1 MSNRGRI
8 QLNNRLPK
16 FIKNNLFI
24 IIVSFITAF
33 VLWGF
38 VLASQNPER
47 TKTLTGIKVTFEGE
61 ADLIAR
67 SLVIVGDRSTILPD
81 ATVYVSADLL
91 HYANLNN
98 SKVTAT
104 VSLRSITGEGMHTL
118 DIRAT
123 TSNGTILK
131 VVPSTVTIQV
141 DRLTTKRV
149 PIQVEYDGELSQNYW
164 HSEPVLSK
172 TDVEIKGAYSIL
184 SSITSA
190 ICKIPLATRTESFSN
205 AISLSL
211 VDSNGHLVNSNLL
224 YGDLPSV
231 TVSLTIL
238 PKKTVMLDVINSLIG
253 ADALKT
259 NYEVY
264 YITVSPATVTIIGEK
279 AILDSISR
287 IHLEHLD
294 ITGASKS
301 LERELKLVIPEGVT
315 VLEDIKTATAYIT
328 IQEKVI
334 SKTFESIPISVKNLG
349 RGFDYTLST
358 TSATITISGR
368 ISVIN
373 KINRG
378 DIELYVDLKGLKAPY
393 TGVLPISVDLGSS
406 SLLNEVTVTLDATS
420 VTVTISEK

>member
-1 MSNRGRI
+1 MSNRGKI

>member
-1 MSNRGRI
+1 MSNRGKI

-141 DRLTTKRV
+141 DRLTTKCV

>member
-1 MSNRGRI
+1 MGLCI
-8 QLNNRLPK
+8 GKPK
-16 FIKNNLFI
+16 
-24 IIVSFITAF
+24 S
-33 VLWGF
+33 
-38 VLASQNPER
+38 ER

-420 VTVTISEK
+420 ITVTISEK

>member
-1 MSNRGRI
+1 MSNRGKI
-8 QLNNRLPK
+8 QLNNKLPK

>member
-1 MSNRGRI
+1 M
-8 QLNNRLPK
+8 
-16 FIKNNLFI
+16 
-24 IIVSFITAF
+24 
-33 VLWGF
+33 
-38 VLASQNPER
+38 
-47 TKTLTGIKVTFEGE
+47 
-61 ADLIAR
+61 
-67 SLVIVGDRSTILPD
+67 
-81 ATVYVSADLL
+81 
-91 HYANLNN
+91 
-98 SKVTAT
+98 
-104 VSLRSITGEGMHTL
+104 
-118 DIRAT
+118 
-123 TSNGTILK
+123 
-131 VVPSTVTIQV
+131 

-334 SKTFESIPISVKNLG
+334 SKTFESIP
-349 RGFDYTLST
+349 FC
-358 TSATITISGR
+358 
-368 ISVIN
+368 
-373 KINRG
+373 
-378 DIELYVDLKGLKAPY
+378 
-393 TGVLPISVDLGSS
+393 
-406 SLLNEVTVTLDATS
+406 
-420 VTVTISEK
+420 

>member
-1 MSNRGRI
+1 MSNRGKI

-315 VLEDIKTATAYIT
+315 VLEDIKTATAYLT

-373 KINRG
+373 KIN
-378 DIELYVDLKGLKAPY
+378 
-393 TGVLPISVDLGSS
+393 LGY
-406 SLLNEVTVTLDATS
+406 
-420 VTVTISEK
+420 

>member
-1 MSNRGRI
+1 MSDRGRI

>member
-315 VLEDIKTATAYIT
+315 VLEDIKTATAYLT